1 MASKRILIFSI
12 IGILGSVIPAATSY
26 QGDVI
31 SGTTNAAI
39 TVGFNVEALHQM
51 KAGFYSDDARTE
63 EYDPDN
69 PIKLIIGEDCASADL
84 VVGFDAIF
92 AGTAYIYL
100 KAISSLNGTNGDA
113 IEWNVFLKGNTETN
127 TPDKF
132 VTGYQNS
139 YEKGF
144 LASFR
149 SERPDA
155 NDVFNENIGIK
166 IMTTSNTYNSPEYSA
181 DFYVNVYVDK

>member
-92 AGTAYIYL
+92 AGEAYIRL
-100 KAISSLNGTNGDA
+100 QAVSPLQGTNDA
-113 IEWNVFLKGNTETN
+113 IDWDVFLKGNTETN
-127 TPDKF
+127 TPDTF
-132 VTGYQNS
+132 VTGSRNS
-139 YEKGF
+139 YKEGF
-144 LASFR
+144 LESF
-149 SERPDA
+149 SSKRPDA
-155 NDVFNENIGIK
+155 NEVFNENIGIK

>member
-12 IGILGSVIPAATSY
+12 IGILGSVISAATSY
-26 QGDVI
+26 QGDII

-63 EYDPDN
+63 EYDLYN
-69 PIKLIIGEDCASADL
+69 PIKLITGEDCASADL

-92 AGTAYIYL
+92 TGKADIYL
-100 KAISSLNGTNGDA
+100 KAVSSLQGTNGDA
-113 IEWNVFLKGNTETN
+113 IGWDVFLKGDTDKNI
-127 TPDKF
+127 PDKF
-132 VTGYQNS
+132 VTGSENS
-139 YEKGF
+139 YTEG
-144 LASFR
+144 LLTSF
-149 SERPDA
+149 SSKKPDA
-155 NDVFNENIGIK
+155 NDVFNENIDIK
-166 IMTTSNTYNSPEYSA
+166 IKTTSNTYNSPEYSA